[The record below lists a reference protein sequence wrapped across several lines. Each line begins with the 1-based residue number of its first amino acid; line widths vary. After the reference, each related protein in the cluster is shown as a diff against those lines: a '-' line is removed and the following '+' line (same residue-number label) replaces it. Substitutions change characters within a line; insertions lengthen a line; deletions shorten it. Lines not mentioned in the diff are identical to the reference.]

1 MLQNGGRGRV
11 SAAPA
16 GSDVNR
22 SRRMLHWPSMRIL
35 AVIVVAIFSILSVGC
50 TADGV
55 MLQPPVQGE
64 WQNFHNDK
72 KQISKDA
79 REEAQQ
85 PPAEK

>member
-1 MLQNGGRGRV
+1 
-11 SAAPA
+11 
-16 GSDVNR
+16 
-22 SRRMLHWPSMRIL
+22 MRIL
-35 AVIVVAIFSILSVGC
+35 AVIVVVIFSILSVGC

-55 MLQPPVQGE
+55 MLQPAQQGE

-79 REEAQQ
+79 RESAASESSEK